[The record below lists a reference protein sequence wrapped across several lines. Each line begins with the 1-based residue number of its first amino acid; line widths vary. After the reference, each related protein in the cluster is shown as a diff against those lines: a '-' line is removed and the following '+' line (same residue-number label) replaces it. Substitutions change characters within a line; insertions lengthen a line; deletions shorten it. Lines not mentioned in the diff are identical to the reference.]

1 MLLVQLGLRVLYLV
15 YLYYLLKKE
24 MKMKMKQ
31 KYFVIKKCDRET
43 GKTGRIVAGLF
54 EPITSIDRMRERLP
68 GMFPPDLYLRVEE
81 LKSLEAEG

>member
-1 MLLVQLGLRVLYLV
+1 
-15 YLYYLLKKE
+15 LYYLLKKE
-24 MKMKMKQ
+24 MKMKMEQ

-54 EPITSIDRMRERLP
+54 EPITSFDQALEVIDRMRERLP

-81 LKSLEAEG
+81 LKSLEVEG